1 MNAYIDSTQLWLPP
15 LPPDPNTPKLT
26 AELRPNA
33 SKMPLFNTDMPIA
46 DWASTQLNF
55 HPDPVQTEI
64 FNAATHRLILCCT
77 RQWGKS
83 SIAAIKALHLA
94 LRKPGAL
101 ILFTSASYKQSAELL
116 RKFRGYATQLTGTK
130 CKGDGIHPGSTVLP
144 NGSRIL
150 ALPQSPATVRCYS
163 AVDLIVI
170 DEAAFVIDEMHAALT
185 PMLATSDGDLWLLSS
200 PNGRTGEFHKIW
212 TANEPG
218 WHKFSV
224 NALECPRIKPEFL
237 ERERRAKG
245 LAIFN
250 QEYMCQFA
258 SAKNQTIEQ
267 HHIDAAFRGD
277 YPAMNFPK

>member
-1 MNAYIDSTQLWLPP
+1 MNAYIDATQLWLPP
-15 LPPDPNTPKLT
+15 LPPEPNQYMLT
-26 AELRPNA
+26 AELRPNSIKA
-33 SKMPLFNTDMPIA
+33 PLFNTDMPIA
-46 DWASTQLNF
+46 DWARTQLNF

-64 FNAATHRLILCCT
+64 FNSNTHRLILCCT

-116 RKFRGYATQLTGTK
+116 RKFRAYATQLTGAR

-170 DEAAFVIDEMHAALT
+170 DEMHATLT

-200 PNGRTGEFHKIW
+200 PNGRTGEFHQIW
-212 TANEPG
+212 TANDPA
-218 WHKFSV
+218 WRKYSV
-224 NALECPRIKPEFL
+224 NALECPRISTEFL
-237 ERERRAKG
+237 DSERRAKG

-258 SAKNQTIEQ
+258 NSKNQTILQ